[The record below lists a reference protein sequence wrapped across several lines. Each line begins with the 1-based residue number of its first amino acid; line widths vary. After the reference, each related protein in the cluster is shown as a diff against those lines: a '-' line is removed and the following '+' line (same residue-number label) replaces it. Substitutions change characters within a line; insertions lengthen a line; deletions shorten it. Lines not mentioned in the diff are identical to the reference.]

1 MKTYT
6 MIRPGKVL
14 VEEDGAESYI
24 ITPAMIREMLT
35 SVRQERTAIVQKITE
50 LEAELAAVLAALNG

>member
-1 MKTYT
+1 MV
-6 MIRPGKVL
+6 RPGKVL
-14 VEEDGAESYI
+14 VEEYGAESYI

-35 SVRQERTAIVQKITE
+35 SYREQRAVIVQKITE